1 MLHELYL
8 LHLYSAQEGAY
19 KSHCYF
25 TKGSSCLL
33 AINIPLSV
41 SQIDL
46 SIPRY
51 LLHTYT
57 HTTLFDNLGLQN
69 FYELISSLT
78 FTDIW
83 LIFKLKFLINGEW
96 IILSFLPSRLLSFRF
111 FFPSFFLHSFIQS
124 LRYSVCQ
131 PVSQLFR
138 CCFVKNDMTFLWL
151 VVNCMREITAR

>member
-51 LLHTYT
+51 LFAYIYTY
-57 HTTLFDNLGLQN
+57 N
-69 FYELISSLT
+69 FICQCRFAELLCAHFIPYFHRRLTIQAEISHKRWMNYSFISS
-78 FTDIW
+78 FQI
-83 LIFKLKFLINGEW
+83 
-96 IILSFLPSRLLSFRF
+96 SFLSILLSVL
-111 FFPSFFLHSFIQS
+111 FPSFINS

>member
-51 LLHTYT
+51 LFAYIYTY
-57 HTTLFDNLGLQN
+57 N
-69 FYELISSLT
+69 FIWQCRFAELLCAHFIPYFHGHLTDIQAEISHKRWMNYSFISSFHT
-78 FTDIW
+78 
-83 LIFKLKFLINGEW
+83 
-96 IILSFLPSRLLSFRF
+96 SFLSILLSVLL
-111 FFPSFFLHSFIQS
+111 PSFIHSVTQVFSLSASQS
-124 LRYSVCQ
+124 VIPLLLCEEWHDI
-131 PVSQLFR
+131 PMT
-138 CCFVKNDMTFLWL
+138 CC
-151 VVNCMREITAR
+151 